1 MVWSSDGLILAT
13 CSSLGSI
20 RLWDTTTWKLIQE
33 LRDAEEEKIEE
44 FYTIRFSPD
53 NTKLFAA
60 GKLKHRDRW
69 SNEDDD
75 NQVAPGPI
83 KVHAT
88 LRHATPRYL
97 CSSGR
102 SSREAVLV

>member
-33 LRDAEEEKIEE
+33 LRDADEEKIEE

-83 KVHAT
+83 KVHV
-88 LRHATPRYL
+88 TPL
-97 CSSGR
+97 SSSGR
-102 SSREAVLV
+102 SSREAVLVP